1 MLSRF
6 DKLSISRRIA
16 AGFGAVIALF
26 VIVTLVASMELF
38 TGRYA
43 FAEYRATA
51 RQAVQAAR
59 VQANLLSA
67 RIAAKDYLI
76 TASDDAASRVQD
88 RTAQTLHAQQELIAM
103 MEGSPR
109 VGFVTEAGNDIRAYS
124 EYFEQIAILE
134 REKHHLVSE
143 KLDRLGP
150 DLQSGLLS
158 IGEAA
163 KGTNNMALMIAVNEA
178 LYPMMMMRLHANKY
192 VLSENEHDYTQA
204 LEHASTA
211 GDRLSGIHTSPSA
224 AHHRDAVTALDGT
237 RQEYAEAFRKLKETT
252 DALNGVVT
260 GKLDVTGRAVAD
272 DLEAFKLDIKK
283 EQDTLGPKTDAALQF
298 GLIFT
303 IIVSLVAIGLGLW
316 AAVFIGRGIAR
327 PIVAITGDVDALAA
341 DNLDIHVSGRDR
353 ADEIGKMAAGLE
365 IFREKLLDNRRMA
378 EQERARAEEE
388 RLRKIAEEETRA
400 ERAREKEAQMEAE
413 RKRQAYIDGLIRDFD
428 STAMA
433 LLSTLDQAG
442 RELQDTASLMSST
455 AEETG
460 TQASTVA
467 SAAQQTAA
475 HVQAVATSA
484 EELSASIHEIS
495 RQVNRSNELAQ
506 VAADEGR
513 SADAGIKGLVE
524 TADRISNVVQLIND
538 IAEQTNLLALNA
550 TIEAARAGD
559 AGRGFAVVASEVKS
573 LAQHTA
579 KATEEITT
587 QVSEIQ
593 AETQKAVS
601 SIDRINRTIASMNE
615 ISSMIAAAVEE
626 QGAATNEIATTV
638 QQTAAGT
645 DDVTSNIQGVSEAA
659 QTTGSAATQV
669 LSSANRLVDQSGSM
683 SSTISAFL
691 DNIRKAS

>member
-1 MLSRF
+1 MSRF

-26 VIVTLVASMELF
+26 FIVTLVASLELF

-51 RQAVQAAR
+51 RQAVQAGR
-59 VQANLLSA
+59 VQANLLLA
-67 RIAAKDYLI
+67 RIAAKDFLI
-76 TASDDAASRVQD
+76 AASDDAANRVKD
-88 RTAQTLHAQQELIAM
+88 RTAQTLEAQQELMAM
-103 MEGSPR
+103 MEGSAHS
-109 VGFVTEAGNDIRAYS
+109 GFVAEAGNDIRAYS
-124 EYFEQIAILE
+124 EHFEQITSLE
-134 REKHHLVSE
+134 REKHVLVSE

-163 KGTNNMALMIAVNEA
+163 RVADNMALMIAVNEA

-192 VLSENEHDYTQA
+192 LLSGNEHDYTQA
-204 LEHASTA
+204 MQHAAAA
-211 GDRLSGIHTSPSA
+211 GEGLSDIPA
-224 AHHRDAVTALDGT
+224 APAASHHRDAVTALDSSRRDYTETFQQLKGLTDT
-237 RQEYAEAFRKLKETT
+237 RN
-252 DALNGVVT
+252 DVVRN
-260 GKLDVTGRAVAD
+260 KLDVTGRAVAD

-283 EQDTLGPKTDAALQF
+283 EQDTLGPETDAALQF

-303 IIVSLVAIGLGLW
+303 IIVSLVAIGLGVW

-341 DNLDIHVSGRDR
+341 DNLDIHVSGRNR

-378 EQERARAEEE
+378 EQEAARAEEE

-400 ERAREKEAQMEAE
+400 EREREKEAQMEAE

-428 STAMA
+428 SAAMA
-433 LLSTLDQAG
+433 LLSTLGQAG
-442 RELQDTASLMSST
+442 RELQETASLMSST

-460 TQASTVA
+460 TQATTVA

-495 RQVNRSNELAQ
+495 RQVSRSSELAQ
-506 VAADEGR
+506 VAVDEGR

-683 SSTISAFL
+683 SSTISTFL